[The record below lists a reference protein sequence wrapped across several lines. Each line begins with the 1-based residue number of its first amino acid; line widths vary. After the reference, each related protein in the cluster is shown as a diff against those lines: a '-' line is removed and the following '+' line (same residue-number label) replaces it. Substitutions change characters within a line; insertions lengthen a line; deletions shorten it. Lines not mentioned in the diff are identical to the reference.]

1 MYNFLFLYNLIYYRC
16 YGLVYA
22 HHHMTN
28 EELWQAVLNEAE
40 LSISRAN
47 FITWFK
53 HTNIS
58 RNEQGVI
65 TVSVPNG
72 FTKEWLENK
81 YHKLIM
87 RVIRSN
93 CPEVRSVEYI
103 ITTTQTT
110 VAQGIPHLQSSP
122 PPKTKEEQMEFQE
135 LHIDKSTNLN
145 PRYMFDT
152 FIVGSFNEL
161 AYAAAQSVVK
171 NIASLYNPLFIYGGV
186 GLGKTHLLQATG
198 NAVKQHNPALKVY
211 YTSSERFTN
220 ELIAAIQNHEP
231 QRFKDRYRQFDV
243 LIIDDIQFIAGKVRT
258 QEEFFHTFNTL
269 YENNKQ
275 IIFSSDRPPKAIA
288 DLEERLRSRFE
299 AGLIADISQPDYETR
314 LAILKTKLATKKEDF
329 PIKVLEYIASAIEKN
344 VRELEGAI
352 NIISAHVHMTGI
364 MPDVEKAKALLL
376 QITSRQKRVITAAN
390 IIKEVCVF
398 YDINERQLFERS
410 RRREIVK
417 PRQVAMYLL
426 REDFHGSFPYIG
438 QKFGGRD
445 HTTAIHAYEK
455 IIKDIKDSQKFA
467 DEVQLLRE
475 HINEV

>member
-1 MYNFLFLYNLIYYRC
+1 MK
-16 YGLVYA
+16 
-22 HHHMTN
+22 N
-28 EELWQAVLNEAE
+28 EELWQIVLNETE

-53 HTNIS
+53 HTFIS
-58 RNEQGVI
+58 HNDQGVI

-87 RVIRSN
+87 RAIRTT

-103 ITTTQTT
+103 VSTAIPQENLQQIT
-110 VAQGIPHLQSSP
+110 PLQV
-122 PPKTKEEQMEFQE
+122 TKPIKPIEEQMEFQE
-135 LHIDKSTNLN
+135 LKIDKNTNLN
-145 PRYMFDT
+145 PRYVFET

-171 NIASLYNPLFIYGGV
+171 NIASLHNPLFIYGGV

-198 NAVKQHNPALKVY
+198 NAIKQQNPALRVY
-211 YTSSERFTN
+211 YTTSEYFTN
-220 ELIAAIQNHEP
+220 ELVAAIQNHEP

-275 IIFSSDRPPKAIA
+275 IIFSSDRPPKSIA

-314 LAILKTKLATKKEDF
+314 LAILKTKLATKKEEL
-329 PIKVLEYIASAIEKN
+329 PAEIMEYIASVVEKN
-344 VRELEGAI
+344 IRELEGAL
-352 NIISAHVHMTGI
+352 NIINARVRMTGAAPS
-364 MPDVEKAKALLL
+364 MEETKELLL

-410 RRREIVK
+410 RRREVVK
-417 PRQVAMYLL
+417 PRQIAMYFL

-455 IIKDIKDSQKFA
+455 IIKDIKDSAQFA
-467 DEVQLLRE
+467 DEIQLLRE
-475 HINEV
+475 HIYEI

>member
-1 MYNFLFLYNLIYYRC
+1 
-16 YGLVYA
+16 
-22 HHHMTN
+22 MTN
-28 EELWQAVLNEAE
+28 EELWQIVLNEAE

-53 HTNIS
+53 HTFIS
-58 RNEQGVI
+58 CNDQGVI

-87 RVIRSN
+87 RAIRTNS
-93 CPEVRSVEYI
+93 PEVRSVEYI
-103 ITTTQTT
+103 ISTAPSQEAARTSTLTPPNLQTP
-110 VAQGIPHLQSSP
+110 VPA
-122 PPKTKEEQMEFQE
+122 EEQMEFKE
-135 LHIDKSTNLN
+135 LQIDKNTNLN
-145 PRYMFDT
+145 PRYVFDT

-198 NAVKQHNPALKVY
+198 NAIRQQNPSLKVY
-211 YTSSERFTN
+211 YTPSERFTN
-220 ELIAAIQNHEP
+220 ELVAAIQNHEP

-243 LIIDDIQFIAGKVRT
+243 LIIDDIQFIAGKART

-299 AGLIADISQPDYETR
+299 AGLIADVSQPDYETR
-314 LAILKTKLATKKEDF
+314 LAILKTKLANKKEEL
-329 PIKVLEYIASAIEKN
+329 PQEILEYIASVVEKN
-344 VRELEGAI
+344 IRELEGAL
-352 NIISAHVHMTGI
+352 NIINAHARVTGV
-364 MPDVEKAKALLL
+364 MPKIEEAKDLLL
-376 QITSRQKRVITAAN
+376 QIASRQKRVITAAN

-410 RRREIVK
+410 RRREVVK
-417 PRQVAMYLL
+417 PRQIAMYLL

-445 HTTAIHAYEK
+445 HTTAIHAFEK
-455 IIKDIKDSQKFA
+455 IEKDIKDNQQFA

-475 HINEV
+475 RIYED

>member
-1 MYNFLFLYNLIYYRC
+1 
-16 YGLVYA
+16 
-22 HHHMTN
+22 MTN
-28 EELWQAVLNEAE
+28 EELWQIVLNEAE
-40 LSISRAN
+40 LAVSRAN

-53 HTNIS
+53 HTSIIHND
-58 RNEQGVI
+58 QGVI
-65 TVSVPNG
+65 TVCVPNG

-93 CPEVRSVEYI
+93 CPEARSVEYT
-103 ITTTQTT
+103 ITS
-110 VAQGIPHLQSSP
+110 VPSP
-122 PPKTKEEQMEFQE
+122 VTSPSFTEKETHQKPQFSEEQLEFQE
-135 LHIDKSTNLN
+135 LRIDKETNLN
-145 PRYMFDT
+145 PRYVFDS

-171 NIASLYNPLFIYGGV
+171 NIASLYNPLFVYGGV

-198 NAVKQHNPALKVY
+198 NAIRHYNPSLQVY
-211 YTSSERFTN
+211 YTTSERFTN
-220 ELIAAIQNHEP
+220 ELVTAIQNHEP
-231 QRFKDRYRQFDV
+231 QKFKDRYRRFDV
-243 LIIDDIQFIAGKVRT
+243 LIIDDIQFIAGKTRT

-275 IIFSSDRPPKAIA
+275 IIFSSDRPPKSIA

-314 LAILKTKLATKKEDF
+314 LAILHTKLTNKKEEIPL
-329 PIKVLEYIASAIEKN
+329 PIVEYTASVVEKN
-344 VRELEGAI
+344 IRELEGAI
-352 NIISAHVHMTGI
+352 NIILARARVLGAI
-364 MPDVEKAKALLL
+364 PELDEVKELLL
-376 QITSRQKRVITAAN
+376 QITSKPKRVITASN

-398 YDINERQLFERS
+398 YDINERFLFERS

-417 PRQVAMYLL
+417 PRQIAMYLL
-426 REDFHGSFPYIG
+426 REDFRGSFPYIG

-455 IIKDIKDSQKFA
+455 IVRDIKDNKNLA
-467 DEVQLLRE
+467 DEIQLLRE
-475 HINEV
+475 RIYEN

>member
-1 MYNFLFLYNLIYYRC
+1 MK
-16 YGLVYA
+16 
-22 HHHMTN
+22 N
-28 EELWQAVLNEAE
+28 EELWQIVLNEAE

-53 HTNIS
+53 HTFIS

-87 RVIRSN
+87 RAIRTT
-93 CPEVRSVEYI
+93 CPEVRNVEYVVSTMAPQENSQQTAPLQ
-103 ITTTQTT
+103 ITNQTKP
-110 VAQGIPHLQSSP
+110 I
-122 PPKTKEEQMEFQE
+122 EEQLEFQE
-135 LHIDKSTNLN
+135 LKIDKNTNLN
-145 PRYMFDT
+145 PRYIFET

-198 NAVKQHNPALKVY
+198 NAIKQQNPALKVY
-211 YTSSERFTN
+211 YTTSEYFTN
-220 ELIAAIQNHEP
+220 ELVSAIQNHEP

-275 IIFSSDRPPKAIA
+275 IIFSSDRPPKSIA

-314 LAILKTKLATKKEDF
+314 LAILKTKLATKKEEL
-329 PIKVLEYIASAIEKN
+329 PAEIMEYIASVVEKN
-344 VRELEGAI
+344 IRELEGAL
-352 NIISAHVHMTGI
+352 NIINARTRMAGVAPSMEEVK
-364 MPDVEKAKALLL
+364 ELLL

-410 RRREIVK
+410 RRREVVK
-417 PRQVAMYLL
+417 PRQIAMYFL

-455 IIKDIKDSQKFA
+455 IVKDIKDNPTFA
-467 DEVQLLRE
+467 DEIQTLRE
-475 HINEV
+475 HIYEI

>member
-1 MYNFLFLYNLIYYRC
+1 MK
-16 YGLVYA
+16 
-22 HHHMTN
+22 N
-28 EELWQAVLNEAE
+28 EELWQIVLNEAE

-53 HTNIS
+53 HTFIS
-58 RNEQGVI
+58 QNEQGVI
-65 TVSVPNG
+65 VVSVPNG

-87 RVIRSN
+87 RVIRTT
-93 CPEVRSVEYI
+93 CPEVRSIEYVVSKKTI
-103 ITTTQTT
+103 PETQQKT
-110 VAQGIPHLQSSP
+110 APLQIN
-122 PPKTKEEQMEFQE
+122 KQEQRAEEQLEFQE
-135 LHIDKSTNLN
+135 LHVDKNTNLN
-145 PRYMFDT
+145 PRYIFET

-161 AYAAAQSVVK
+161 AHAAAQSVIK

-198 NAVKQHNPALKVY
+198 NAIKQHNPSLKVY
-211 YTSSERFTN
+211 YTTSERFTN
-220 ELIAAIQNHEP
+220 ELVTAIQNHEP

-258 QEEFFHTFNTL
+258 QEEFFHTFNAL

-275 IIFSSDRPPKAIA
+275 IIFSSDRTPKSIA
-288 DLEERLRSRFE
+288 NLEERLRSRFE

-314 LAILKTKLATKKEDF
+314 LAILKTKLATKKTDLPNE
-329 PIKVLEYIASAIEKN
+329 ILEYIASVVEKN
-344 VRELEGAI
+344 IRELEGAL
-352 NIISAHVHMTGI
+352 NIINARIHTTGV
-364 MPDVEKAKALLL
+364 MPSLENVKELLL
-376 QITSRQKRVITAAN
+376 QITSNKKRVVTAAN

-398 YDINERQLFERS
+398 YDINEKQLFERS
-410 RRREIVK
+410 RRREVVK

-445 HTTAIHAYEK
+445 HTTAIHACEK
-455 IIKDIKDSQKFA
+455 IIKDIKDNPELA
-467 DEVQLLRE
+467 NEIQLLRE
-475 HINEV
+475 HIYEI

>member
-1 MYNFLFLYNLIYYRC
+1 
-16 YGLVYA
+16 
-22 HHHMTN
+22 MTN
-28 EELWQAVLNEAE
+28 EELWQIVLNEAE

-53 HTNIS
+53 HTHINH
-58 RNEQGVI
+58 NEHGII
-65 TVSVPNG
+65 TVSVPNA

-81 YHKLIM
+81 YQKLIM
-87 RVIRSN
+87 HTIRTT
-93 CPEVRSVEYI
+93 CPEIRSVEYVVSTNTNQKTFQK
-103 ITTTQTT
+103 TTPLQTNQQT
-110 VAQGIPHLQSSP
+110 PVV
-122 PPKTKEEQMEFQE
+122 EEQMEFQE
-135 LHIDKSTNLN
+135 LHIDKNTNLN
-145 PRYMFDT
+145 PRYIFDT

-161 AYAAAQSVVK
+161 ANAAAQSVVK

-198 NAVKQHNPALKVY
+198 NAIKQYNPSLRVY
-211 YTSSERFTN
+211 YTTSERFTN
-220 ELIAAIQNHEP
+220 ELVAAIQNHEP

-258 QEEFFHTFNTL
+258 QEEFFHTFNAL

-275 IIFSSDRPPKAIA
+275 IIFSSDRPPKSIA

-314 LAILKTKLATKKEDF
+314 LAILKTKLATKKEDL
-329 PIKVLEYIASAIEKN
+329 PKEILEYIASVVEKN
-344 VRELEGAI
+344 IRELEGAL
-352 NIISAHVHMTGI
+352 NIVNARIRMTGVV
-364 MPDVEKAKALLL
+364 PSVEEVKELLL

-390 IIKEVCVF
+390 IIKEVCDF
-398 YDINERQLFERS
+398 YDINEKQLFERS
-410 RRREIVK
+410 RRREVVK
-417 PRQVAMYLL
+417 PRQVAMYFL

-455 IIKDIKDSQKFA
+455 ILKDIKDNSKFA
-467 DEVQLLRE
+467 DEIQFLRE
-475 HINEV
+475 HIYEI